1 MKHLCHYIFILLSVF
16 LFAACGKKTDAVQFQ
31 ADADSLVE
39 AKMQEAISLQEKN
52 EQLTSE
58 LSREDSLLAR
68 FEVSSSAS
76 DKSKQNP
83 TAEESTDT
91 VPKLTPQQVDS
102 VVFRL
107 THHYGPNFNFE
118 LKADSMIL
126 VPREGD
132 LIQDTCVV
140 RNKDLL
146 VVAQI
151 KRIEASDSTM
161 EDTFLIKVAHD
172 QTTMGWVKESEL
184 LENAVPDDPISQ
196 LIDFMTGSRAIW
208 MSSFLGF
215 GVIAFFF
222 RKMRKQKMS
231 ISLSE
236 LKVVD
241 LIEMDSFYPPL
252 LLILV
257 ACVAALY
264 ASVQNFV
271 PEFWQ
276 EYYFH
281 PTMNPLLLPPIMAVL
296 VTLVWLTLIVIV
308 AVVIEVYNNFYS
320 FRGIIYLFEI
330 AGVCMLV
337 YLLISWTIL
346 IYVGYLL
353 LPILIAYL
361 IYYYFKYI
369 RCTMT
374 CGHCGRK
381 IREKGI
387 CKHCGAINE

>member
-1 MKHLCHYIFILLSVF
+1 MKHLCHYIFVLLSAF

-83 TAEESTDT
+83 TTEESTDT

-231 ISLSE
+231 ISLSD

-330 AGVCMLV
+330 AGLCMLV

-361 IYYYFKYI
+361 I
-369 RCTMT
+369 
-374 CGHCGRK
+374 
-381 IREKGI
+381 
-387 CKHCGAINE
+387 

>member
-1 MKHLCHYIFILLSVF
+1 MKHLCRYIFVLLSAF

-68 FEVSSSAS
+68 FEVSGSAS

-83 TAEESTDT
+83 TTEESTDT

-151 KRIEASDSTM
+151 KRIEANDSTM

-330 AGVCMLV
+330 AGLCMLV

>member
-1 MKHLCHYIFILLSVF
+1 MKHLCRYIFILLSAF

-68 FEVSSSAS
+68 FEVSGSAS

-83 TAEESTDT
+83 TTEESTDT

-231 ISLSE
+231 ISLSD

-330 AGVCMLV
+330 AGLCMLV

-381 IREKGI
+381 IREKGV

>member
-1 MKHLCHYIFILLSVF
+1 MKHLCHYIFVLLSVF

-68 FEVSSSAS
+68 FEVSSLAS

-83 TAEESTDT
+83 TTEESTDT

-151 KRIEASDSTM
+151 KRIEAIDSTM

-231 ISLSE
+231 IGLSD

-330 AGVCMLV
+330 AGLCMLV

>member
-1 MKHLCHYIFILLSVF
+1 MKHLCRYIFVLLSAF

-68 FEVSSSAS
+68 FEVSGSAS

-83 TAEESTDT
+83 TKEESTDT

-151 KRIEASDSTM
+151 KRIEAIDSTM

-330 AGVCMLV
+330 AGLCMLV

>member
-1 MKHLCHYIFILLSVF
+1 MKHLCHYIFILLSAF

-68 FEVSSSAS
+68 FEVSGSAS
-76 DKSKQNP
+76 DKLKQNP
-83 TAEESTDT
+83 TTEESTDT

-330 AGVCMLV
+330 AGLCMLV

>member
-1 MKHLCHYIFILLSVF
+1 MKHLCHYIFVLLSVF

-68 FEVSSSAS
+68 FEVSGSPSE
-76 DKSKQNP
+76 KLKQNAG
-83 TAEESTDT
+83 TEESTDT

-151 KRIEASDSTM
+151 KRIEAIDSTM

-231 ISLSE
+231 INLSE

-330 AGVCMLV
+330 AGLCMLV

-369 RCTMT
+369 RCMMT

>member
-1 MKHLCHYIFILLSVF
+1 MKHLCHYIFLLLSVF

-83 TAEESTDT
+83 TTEESTDT

-231 ISLSE
+231 ISLSD

>member
-1 MKHLCHYIFILLSVF
+1 MKHLCRYIFILLSAF

-68 FEVSSSAS
+68 FEVSGSAS

-83 TAEESTDT
+83 TTEESTDT

-151 KRIEASDSTM
+151 KRIEANDSTM

-208 MSSFLGF
+208 MSSLLGF

-231 ISLSE
+231 ISLSD

>member
-1 MKHLCHYIFILLSVF
+1 MKHLCRYIFVLLSAF

-83 TAEESTDT
+83 TTEESTDT

-231 ISLSE
+231 ISLSD

-330 AGVCMLV
+330 AGLCMLI

>member
-1 MKHLCHYIFILLSVF
+1 MKHLCRYIFILLSAF

-76 DKSKQNP
+76 DKSKQNAG
-83 TAEESTDT
+83 TEESTDT

-330 AGVCMLV
+330 AGLCMLI

>member
-68 FEVSSSAS
+68 FEVSGSAS

-83 TAEESTDT
+83 TTEESTDT

-231 ISLSE
+231 ISLSD

-330 AGVCMLV
+330 AGLCMLV

>member
-1 MKHLCHYIFILLSVF
+1 MKHLCHYIFILLSAF

-68 FEVSSSAS
+68 FEVSGSAS

-83 TAEESTDT
+83 TTEESTDT

-140 RNKDLL
+140 RKKDLL

-231 ISLSE
+231 ISLSD

-330 AGVCMLV
+330 AGLCMLV

>member
-1 MKHLCHYIFILLSVF
+1 MKHLCHYIFILLSAF

-83 TAEESTDT
+83 TSEESTDT

-330 AGVCMLV
+330 AGLCMLV

>member
-1 MKHLCHYIFILLSVF
+1 MKHLCRYIFILLSAF

-68 FEVSSSAS
+68 FEVSGSAS

-83 TAEESTDT
+83 TTEESTDT

-184 LENAVPDDPISQ
+184 LENVVPDDPISQ

-231 ISLSE
+231 ISLSD

-252 LLILV
+252 LLIFV

-330 AGVCMLV
+330 AGLCMLI

>member
-68 FEVSSSAS
+68 FEVSGSAS

-83 TAEESTDT
+83 TTEESTDT

-208 MSSFLGF
+208 MSSLLGF

-231 ISLSE
+231 ISLSD

-330 AGVCMLV
+330 AGLCMLV

>member
-83 TAEESTDT
+83 TTEESTDT

-231 ISLSE
+231 IGLSD

-330 AGVCMLV
+330 AGLCMLV

>member
-1 MKHLCHYIFILLSVF
+1 MKHLCHYIFILLSAF

-68 FEVSSSAS
+68 FEVSGSAS
-76 DKSKQNP
+76 DKLKQNP
-83 TAEESTDT
+83 TTEESTDT

-151 KRIEASDSTM
+151 KRIEANDSTM

-231 ISLSE
+231 ISLSD

-330 AGVCMLV
+330 AGLCMLV

>member
-1 MKHLCHYIFILLSVF
+1 MKHLCHYIFLLLSVF

-83 TAEESTDT
+83 TTEESTDT

-231 ISLSE
+231 ISLSD

-330 AGVCMLV
+330 AGLCMLV

>member
-68 FEVSSSAS
+68 FEVSGSAS

-83 TAEESTDT
+83 TTEESTDT

-208 MSSFLGF
+208 MSSLLGF

-231 ISLSE
+231 IGFSE

>member
-1 MKHLCHYIFILLSVF
+1 MKHLCHYIFVLLSVF

-83 TAEESTDT
+83 TTEESTDT

-151 KRIEASDSTM
+151 KRIEAIDSTM

-231 ISLSE
+231 INLSE

-330 AGVCMLV
+330 AGLCMLV

-369 RCTMT
+369 RCMMT

>member
-1 MKHLCHYIFILLSVF
+1 MKHLCHYIFILLSAF

-68 FEVSSSAS
+68 FEVSGSAS

-83 TAEESTDT
+83 TTEESTDT

-172 QTTMGWVKESEL
+172 QTTMGWVTESEL

-208 MSSFLGF
+208 MSSLLGF

-222 RKMRKQKMS
+222 RKMRKQQMTIGFSK
-231 ISLSE
+231 

-320 FRGIIYLFEI
+320 FRGVIYLFEI
-330 AGVCMLV
+330 AGLCMLV

>member
-1 MKHLCHYIFILLSVF
+1 MKHLCRYIFVLLSAF

-68 FEVSSSAS
+68 FEVSGSPS
-76 DKSKQNP
+76 DKLKQNP
-83 TAEESTDT
+83 TTEESTDT

-296 VTLVWLTLIVIV
+296 VT
-308 AVVIEVYNNFYS
+308 VVIEVYNNFYS

-330 AGVCMLV
+330 AGLCMLV

>member
-1 MKHLCHYIFILLSVF
+1 MKHLCHYIFILLSAF

-68 FEVSSSAS
+68 FEVSSSTS
-76 DKSKQNP
+76 EKLKQNAG
-83 TAEESTDT
+83 TEESTDT

-330 AGVCMLV
+330 AGLCMLV

>member
-1 MKHLCHYIFILLSVF
+1 MKHLCRFIFILLSVF
-16 LFAACGKKTDAVQFQ
+16 LFTACGKKTDAVQFQ

-68 FEVSSSAS
+68 FEVSGSAS

-83 TAEESTDT
+83 TTEESTDT

-151 KRIEASDSTM
+151 KRIEACDSTM

-330 AGVCMLV
+330 AGLCMLV

>member
-1 MKHLCHYIFILLSVF
+1 MKHLCHYIFILLSAF

-68 FEVSSSAS
+68 FEVSGSAS

-83 TAEESTDT
+83 TTEESTDT

-208 MSSFLGF
+208 MSSLLGF

>member
-1 MKHLCHYIFILLSVF
+1 MKHLCHFFFILLSVF

-68 FEVSSSAS
+68 FEVSGSAS

-83 TAEESTDT
+83 TTEESTDT

-231 ISLSE
+231 IGLSD

-330 AGVCMLV
+330 AGLCMLV

>member
-68 FEVSSSAS
+68 FEVSGSAS

-83 TAEESTDT
+83 TTEESTDT

-132 LIQDTCVV
+132 MIQDTCVV

-231 ISLSE
+231 ISLSD

>member
-1 MKHLCHYIFILLSVF
+1 MKHLCHYIFVLLSAF

-76 DKSKQNP
+76 DKSKQN
-83 TAEESTDT
+83 TGSEESTDT

-151 KRIEASDSTM
+151 KRIEASDSTL

-172 QTTMGWVKESEL
+172 QTTMGWVTESEL

-208 MSSFLGF
+208 MSSLLGF

-222 RKMRKQKMS
+222 RKMRKQQMT
-231 ISLSE
+231 IGFSE
-236 LKVVD
+236 LQVVD
-241 LIEMDSFYPPL
+241 LIDLDSFYPPL

-330 AGVCMLV
+330 AGLCMLV

>member
-1 MKHLCHYIFILLSVF
+1 MKHLCHYIFVLLSAF

-68 FEVSSSAS
+68 FEVSGSAS

-83 TAEESTDT
+83 TTEESTDT

-231 ISLSE
+231 ISISD

>member
-1 MKHLCHYIFILLSVF
+1 MKHLCHYIFILLSAF

-68 FEVSSSAS
+68 FEVSGSAS

-83 TAEESTDT
+83 TTEESTDT

-208 MSSFLGF
+208 MSSLLGF

-330 AGVCMLV
+330 AGLCMLV

>member
-1 MKHLCHYIFILLSVF
+1 MKHLCHYIFVLLSVF

-68 FEVSSSAS
+68 FEVSGSAS

-83 TAEESTDT
+83 TTEESTDT

-241 LIEMDSFYPPL
+241 LIEIDSFYPPL

-330 AGVCMLV
+330 AGLCMLV

>member
-1 MKHLCHYIFILLSVF
+1 MKHLCHYIFILLSAF

-68 FEVSSSAS
+68 FEVSGSAS

-83 TAEESTDT
+83 TTEESTDT

-231 ISLSE
+231 ISLSD

-330 AGVCMLV
+330 AGLCMLV

>member
-1 MKHLCHYIFILLSVF
+1 MKHLCHYIFILLSAF

-83 TAEESTDT
+83 TAEESADT

-231 ISLSE
+231 ISLSD

-330 AGVCMLV
+330 AGLCMLV

>member
-1 MKHLCHYIFILLSVF
+1 MKHLCRYIFILLSAF

-68 FEVSSSAS
+68 FEVSGSAS
-76 DKSKQNP
+76 DKSKQNAG
-83 TAEESTDT
+83 TEESTDT

-330 AGVCMLV
+330 AGLCMLI

>member
-1 MKHLCHYIFILLSVF
+1 MKHLCRYIFILLSAF

-68 FEVSSSAS
+68 FEVSGSAS

-83 TAEESTDT
+83 TTEESTDT

-208 MSSFLGF
+208 MSSLLGF

-231 ISLSE
+231 ISLSD

>member
-330 AGVCMLV
+330 AGLCMLV

>member
-1 MKHLCHYIFILLSVF
+1 MKHLCRSIFVLLSAF

-68 FEVSSSAS
+68 FEVSGSAS

-83 TAEESTDT
+83 TTEESTDT

-231 ISLSE
+231 ISLSD

-330 AGVCMLV
+330 AGLCMLV

>member
-1 MKHLCHYIFILLSVF
+1 
-16 LFAACGKKTDAVQFQ
+16 
-31 ADADSLVE
+31 
-39 AKMQEAISLQEKN
+39 
-52 EQLTSE
+52 
-58 LSREDSLLAR
+58 LAR
-68 FEVSSSAS
+68 FEVSGSAS

-83 TAEESTDT
+83 TTEESTDT

-231 ISLSE
+231 IGLSD

-330 AGVCMLV
+330 AGLCMLV

-381 IREKGI
+381 IKEKGI

>member
-1 MKHLCHYIFILLSVF
+1 MKHLCHYIFILLSAF

-68 FEVSSSAS
+68 FEVSGSAS

-83 TAEESTDT
+83 TTEESTDT

-184 LENAVPDDPISQ
+184 LEIAVPDDPISQ

-231 ISLSE
+231 ISLSD